1 MDKTKVLTFSEK
13 LLSIRKGLY
22 LDELLN
28 DTNWVIRLELAKI
41 GYGLETLVSDDRWE
55 VREEVA
61 YQGYGLDVLVNDKN
75 EWVCESAK
83 RMLVIGGKEDA

>member
-55 VREEVA
+55 VREEVV
-61 YQGYGLDVLVNDKN
+61 YQGYGLDILSKDES
-75 EWVCESAK
+75 EWVRKKAQE
-83 RMLVIGGKEDA
+83 MLDKKSQ